1 MKLNSLTLL
10 QSCRI
15 FTDAVLTQPGIDPEL
30 IDQGKELYSDLID
43 EIQKILF
50 KESKAANGP
59 SNPESEQ

>member
-50 KESKAANGP
+50 EESKAANGP
-59 SNPESEQ
+59 SNPESEL

>member
-15 FTDAVLTQPGIDPEL
+15 FTDAVLTQPGIDPAL

-50 KESKAANGP
+50 EESKAANGP
-59 SNPESEQ
+59 SNPESER

>member
-15 FTDAVLTQPGIDPEL
+15 FTDAVLTQPGIDPAL

-50 KESKAANGP
+50 EDSKAANGP

>member
-43 EIQKILF
+43 EIQKIMLF
-50 KESKAANGP
+50 HSKPNDVEP
-59 SNPESEQ
+59 NDER